1 MSGDWLG
8 LCLTLTETS
17 SESPLLNELFTS
29 LGGHFGMDA
38 GPEEFMS
45 AHHKQSSPHPFYHKV
60 WWGKSAHRPTTN
72 ANLVNRRYI
81 DLGLCTRGPNLLSL
95 LAKNLS
101 VNPQFVCRLNTV
113 FFARVLVQWWR
124 PHGGTGQRVRYP
136 TNLTSQ
142 LPWQHTNSPSSSCPW
157 TCPPHAIHH
166 QDARLKP
173 EPPSRSNDTS
183 TRSNY
188 TSTRS
193 NDVFTRSNE
202 WCIHKVTCIHK
213 VKLYIHKVKWCIH
226 KVKCCIHNVKWRIQS
241 NYTSTRSNVV
251 FTRSNDASRIKL
263 YIHKIKLYIH
273 KVKWCIHKVNLIA
286 WQNIHALFRCVTW
299 L

>member
-157 TCPPHAIHH
+157 TWPPHAIHH
-166 QDARLKP
+166 QDARLKRRHLQGQMIRP
-173 EPPSRSNDTS
+173 QGQIIHPQGQMMYSQGQMNDASTKLHVSTRSNYTSTRSNDAFTRSNVVSTMSNDASSQIIPPQGQMLYSQGQMTHPESNYTS

-193 NDVFTRSNE
+193 NDAFTRS
-202 WCIHKVTCIHK
+202 T
-213 VKLYIHKVKWCIH
+213 
-226 KVKCCIHNVKWRIQS
+226 
-241 NYTSTRSNVV
+241 
-251 FTRSNDASRIKL
+251 
-263 YIHKIKLYIH
+263 
-273 KVKWCIHKVNLIA
+273 
-286 WQNIHALFRCVTW
+286 
-299 L
+299 